1 MPDES
6 KLPSLLASL
15 STDEKA
21 ALCSGRDF
29 WFLQGVER
37 LDLPAIML
45 TDGPHGLRKQTGASD
60 HVGLADSV
68 PATCFPSA
76 AGLASTWNRELLQR
90 IGRAL
95 GEECRTE
102 GVSVLLG
109 PGANLK
115 RNPLGGRNFEYFSED
130 PCLSGEMATAWI
142 LGLQSQGVGASL
154 KHYAVNNHESG
165 RMVVDAVVDERS
177 LRELYLPAFECA
189 VRRAQP
195 WTMMCAYNKVNGT
208 YLAEHQ
214 QLLTGILREEWGF
227 EGLVVSDWGAVS
239 DRVAGLKNGL
249 DLEMPSSGGVNTR
262 RILDALADGTLSMA
276 ELDAAA
282 SRVLALILKAREPLR
297 TTVECSL
304 DAHHDLARSAAE
316 EACVLLKNDGDLLPL
331 TASGSFAVIGAL
343 ADHTRYQGSG
353 SSQINPTRLE
363 QPLAE
368 IRSLMADAGQV
379 SHAAGYTL
387 DGRDSPPLVEE
398 AVALAKGSDRVILIL
413 GLPPAYESEGFDR
426 DNLEL
431 PASQLTLVQ
440 ALAPVYDRLVVVL
453 QNGAPVALPFADKV
467 PAILEAYLG
476 GQAGASALANIL
488 FGRANPGGR
497 LAESFP
503 RCLQDVPS
511 QPWFPGELRRSQY
524 REGPWVGYRY
534 FDTAGVAVA
543 FPFGHGLSYTR
554 FEYAGLRV
562 ERPQETPGAG
572 ITLSEGDAVTVE
584 FTVTNAGARD
594 GAEVAQLYVGQQN
607 ASVPRPRR
615 ELKGFDKV
623 FLRAGESRAV
633 RVTLDYRAF
642 AFWCVSRRRWVVE
655 SDTYDISVGASVAD
669 IRLQAGV
676 RLATA
681 DPVGERDPALAPYFE
696 PAARAFD
703 DAAFE
708 ALLGHPIPS
717 PLPPRPY
724 HLNSTLGEVA
734 DTWLGRQL
742 QALMLRQVGK
752 MVGDEQ
758 DEQGRHMMASI
769 IAEMPLRNLVT
780 MSQGRLKPGL
790 MRAMIHIMNGDWGRL
805 LRNEELPRSG

>member
-1 MPDES
+1 MTDETD
-6 KLPSLLASL
+6 LPSLLASL
-15 STDEKA
+15 STEEKA

-29 WFLQGVER
+29 WFLHGVER

-76 AGLASTWNRELLQR
+76 AGLSSTWNRELLQQV
-90 IGRAL
+90 GRAL
-95 GEECRTE
+95 GEECRKE
-102 GVSVLLG
+102 EVSVLLG

-130 PCLSGEMATAWI
+130 PYLSGEMAAAWI
-142 LGLQSQGVGASL
+142 RGLQSQGVGASL

-165 RMVVDAVVDERS
+165 RMVVDAVVDQRT
-177 LRELYLPAFECA
+177 LRELYLPAFESA
-189 VRRAQP
+189 VRKAQP
-195 WTMMCAYNKVNGT
+195 WTIMCAYNKVNGS
-208 YLAEHQ
+208 YLAEHR

-239 DRVAGLKNGL
+239 DRVEGLKNGL

-262 RILDALADGTLSMA
+262 HILDALADGSLSMA

-282 SRVLALILKAREPLR
+282 GRVLALIMKAREPLR
-297 TTVECSL
+297 TTLECSL
-304 DAHHDLARSAAE
+304 DAHHALARAVAE

-331 TASGSFAVIGAL
+331 AALGSIAVIGAL
-343 ADHTRYQGSG
+343 AQQTRYQGSG

-363 QPLAE
+363 RPLEE
-368 IRSLMADAGQV
+368 IRALVGEAGTV
-379 SHAAGYTL
+379 GYAPGYTL
-387 DGRDSPPLVEE
+387 DGRADSVLIEQ
-398 AVALAKGSDRVILIL
+398 AVALAGSCDRLIL
-413 GLPPAYESEGFDR
+413 FVGLPPACESEGFDR
-426 DNLEL
+426 DHMDL
-431 PASQLTLVQ
+431 PENQLALVE
-440 ALAPVYDRLVVVL
+440 ALAPFHDRLVVVL
-453 QNGAPVALPFADKV
+453 QNGAPVTLPFAGSV

-503 RCLQDVPS
+503 LSLRDVPS
-511 QPWFPGELRRSQY
+511 QPWFPGELRQSQY

-534 FDTAGVAVA
+534 FDTAGVPVA
-543 FPFGHGLSYTR
+543 FPFGHGLSYSR
-554 FEYAGLRV
+554 FEYTDLRV
-562 ERPQETPGAG
+562 TGTGETPGDG
-572 ITLSEGDAVTVE
+572 IALSEGDTLTVE
-584 FTVTNAGARD
+584 FAVTNTSGRD
-594 GAEVAQLYVGQQN
+594 GAETAQVYVGQR
-607 ASVPRPRR
+607 AGSVPRPRR

-623 FLRAGESRAV
+623 FLRAGESRTL

-642 AFWCVSRRRWVVE
+642 AFWCVRRRRWVVE
-655 SDTYDISVGASVAD
+655 SDTYDVSVGASVAD
-669 IRLQAGV
+669 IRLQASV

-681 DPVGERDPALAPYFE
+681 DPVGERERALAPYFE
-696 PAARAFD
+696 PGTRGFD

-708 ALLGHPIPS
+708 ALLGGPIPPS
-717 PLPPRPY
+717 LPPRPY

-742 QALMLRQVGK
+742 QALMLRQVSK

-758 DEQGRHMMASI
+758 DEQGRRMMASI

-780 MSQGRLKPGL
+780 MSQGRFKPGL
-790 MRAMIHIMNGDWGRL
+790 MRAMIHIMNRDWSRL
-805 LRNEELPRSG
+805 LSNAALAHNG